1 MVNDCVIIVHL
12 DQMKRTFYHRN
23 NCSGQVSFSNKMEMV
38 EMGILRTKGRMWEY
52 WDGCD
57 KKTRINRILFWK
69 FH

>member
-52 WDGCD
+52 
-57 KKTRINRILFWK
+57 
-69 FH
+69 